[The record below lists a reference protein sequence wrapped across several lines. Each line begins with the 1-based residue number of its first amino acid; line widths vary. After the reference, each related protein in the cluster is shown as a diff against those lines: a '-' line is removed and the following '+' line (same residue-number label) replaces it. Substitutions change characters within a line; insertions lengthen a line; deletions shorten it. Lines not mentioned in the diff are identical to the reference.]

1 MSHSSVGDLI
11 GQRLPNTLAVV
22 GVAYVLG
29 VAMGIPVGMISAIKR
44 YSIFDHA
51 ATTVAFMGFSVPTF
65 FTGLVL
71 IIIFGINLRWFPFI
85 YSSTLQIK
93 DLDSFW
99 LQIRQSIMPI
109 TVLALFNV
117 ATIAR
122 YVRSEMLEHL
132 PLDYVRTARSKGLV
146 ERLVVL
152 RHVLRNSLIP
162 VVTLVALGVPTVFG
176 GAIVTEQMFRVPG
189 TGELVVTSISNRD
202 TPGRATVVFISA
214 VLIATTLG
222 TLIGA
227 LAGYF
232 NKLDNPLMRLT
243 DLFLSLPILPLLL
256 IVIYLFRDPLRAAF
270 GPEVGIFIM
279 IVTVIGVL
287 EWMPVARLVR
297 AQFLSLKHKEFVEAA
312 RAIGD
317 PDFAIIWRHILPN
330 TLSPVLVAATI
341 GVGGAILTES
351 TLSFLGLGFPPD
363 VPTWGRLLY
372 DAQNFIELAT
382 YWVVF
387 PGFLIFVTVLSINY
401 IGDGLRD
408 ALDPRKT

>member
-1 MSHSSVGDLI
+1 MATT
-11 GQRLPNTLAVV
+11 QARLTTATVKADMLRPPRSLWTDAWYQFRRHRLAMAGLAV
-22 GVAYVLG
+22 L
-29 VAMGIPVGMISAIKR
+29 S
-44 YSIFDHA
+44 F
-51 ATTVAFMGFSVPTF
+51 
-65 FTGLVL
+65 L
-71 IIIFGINLRWFPFI
+71 I
-85 YSSTLQIK
+85 
-93 DLDSFW
+93 
-99 LQIRQSIMPI
+99 
-109 TVLALFNV
+109 V
-117 ATIAR
+117 
-122 YVRSEMLEHL
+122 
-132 PLDYVRTARSKGLV
+132 
-146 ERLVVL
+146 
-152 RHVLRNSLIP
+152 
-162 VVTLVALGVPTVFG
+162 
-176 GAIVTEQMFRVPG
+176 
-189 TGELVVTSISNRD
+189 
-202 TPGRATVVFISA
+202 ATVVGPYFWPIRIDTLDYTIALQGPSA
-214 VLIATTLG
+214 DHPFGTDNLGRDIFARSLWGGRVSIAVGLTAVIIAITLG
-222 TLIGA
+222 MTIGS

-232 NKLDNPLMRLT
+232 GRLDNPLMRLT

-256 IVIYLFRDPLRAAF
+256 IVIYLFRDVLRAAF

-297 AQFLSLKHKEFVEAA
+297 AQFLSLKQKEFVEAA

-317 PDFAIIWRHILPN
+317 PDLAIIWRHILPN

-372 DAQNFIELAT
+372 DAQNFIDIAT
-382 YWVVF
+382 HWVVF